1 MNKIYLG
8 SHVSMSSP
16 DFYLGSVRSALEW
29 GENTF
34 MFYTGAPQNS
44 YRLPLERLKIEE
56 GRKLLKENNIDE
68 SKIIVHA
75 PYLINLGSKEKID
88 NYELAKK
95 LVINELQRTKAFGCK
110 TLVLHPGNHL
120 KASKIEGL
128 NNIVEGLNYI
138 FENDNTDVKIALET
152 MSGKGG
158 ELGTTFEDINY
169 IINNCKYSDRLGV
182 CLDTCHINDY
192 GYDVKDIDHIL
203 DEFNQIIGLEKL
215 LVVHVNDSKNPIGA
229 HKDRHDNIGYGT
241 IGFETLSKYIHHPLL
256 INVPKILETPYV
268 NEIML
273 SRIIG
278 EKIYNYLYFNNS
290 LIKVSYTNSSL
301 HEY

>member
-1 MNKIYLG
+1 
-8 SHVSMSSP
+8 MSSP

-95 LVINELQRTKAFGCK
+95 LVINELQRTEAFGCK

-138 FENDNTDVKIALET
+138 FENDKTDVKIALET
-152 MSGKGG
+152 MSGKGS

-203 DEFNQIIGLEKL
+203 DEFNKIIGLEKL

-268 NEIML
+268 NEKPPYKKEVEML
-273 SRIIG
+273 
-278 EKIYNYLYFNNS
+278 LNNAFEDNWREN
-290 LIKVSYTNSSL
+290 L
-301 HEY
+301 

>member
-152 MSGKGG
+152 MSGKGS

-192 GYDVKDIDHIL
+192 GYDVRDIDHIL
-203 DEFNQIIGLEKL
+203 DEFNKIIGLEKL

-268 NEIML
+268 NEKPPYKKEVEML
-273 SRIIG
+273 
-278 EKIYNYLYFNNS
+278 LNNAFEDNWREN
-290 LIKVSYTNSSL
+290 L
-301 HEY
+301 

>member
-138 FENDNTDVKIALET
+138 FQNDNTDVKIALET
-152 MSGKGG
+152 MSGKGS

-192 GYDVKDIDHIL
+192 GYDVRDIDHIL
-203 DEFNQIIGLEKL
+203 DEFNKIIGLEKL

-268 NEIML
+268 NEKPPYKKEVEML
-273 SRIIG
+273 
-278 EKIYNYLYFNNS
+278 LNNAFEDNWREN
-290 LIKVSYTNSSL
+290 L
-301 HEY
+301 

>member
-152 MSGKGG
+152 MSGKGS

-169 IINNCKYSDRLGV
+169 VINNCKYSDRLGV

-192 GYDVKDIDHIL
+192 GYDVRDIDHIL
-203 DEFNQIIGLEKL
+203 DEFNRIIGLEKL

-268 NEIML
+268 NEKRPYKKELEML
-273 SRIIG
+273 
-278 EKIYNYLYFNNS
+278 LNNAFEDNWREN
-290 LIKVSYTNSSL
+290 L
-301 HEY
+301 

>member
-128 NNIVEGLNYI
+128 NNVVEGLNYI

-152 MSGKGG
+152 MSGKGS

-192 GYDVKDIDHIL
+192 GYDVRDIDHIL

-268 NEIML
+268 NEKPPYKKEVKML
-273 SRIIG
+273 
-278 EKIYNYLYFNNS
+278 LNNAFEDNWREN
-290 LIKVSYTNSSL
+290 L
-301 HEY
+301 

>member
-95 LVINELQRTKAFGCK
+95 LVINELQRTEAFGCK

-138 FENDNTDVKIALET
+138 FQNDNTDVKIALET
-152 MSGKGG
+152 MSGKGS

-182 CLDTCHINDY
+182 CLDTWHINDY
-192 GYDVKDIDHIL
+192 GYDVRDIDHIL
-203 DEFNQIIGLEKL
+203 NEFNKIIGLEKL

-268 NEIML
+268 NEKPPYKKEVEML
-273 SRIIG
+273 
-278 EKIYNYLYFNNS
+278 LNNAFEDNWREN
-290 LIKVSYTNSSL
+290 L
-301 HEY
+301 

>member
-95 LVINELQRTKAFGCK
+95 LVINELQRTEAFGCK

-152 MSGKGG
+152 MSGKGS

-192 GYDVKDIDHIL
+192 GYDVRDIDHIL

-268 NEIML
+268 NEKPPYKKEVEML
-273 SRIIG
+273 
-278 EKIYNYLYFNNS
+278 LNNVFEDNWREN
-290 LIKVSYTNSSL
+290 L
-301 HEY
+301 

>member
-1 MNKIYLG
+1 
-8 SHVSMSSP
+8 MSSP

-152 MSGKGG
+152 MSGKGS

-192 GYDVKDIDHIL
+192 GYDVRDIDHIL
-203 DEFNQIIGLEKL
+203 NEFNKIIGLEKL

-268 NEIML
+268 NEKPPYKKEVEML
-273 SRIIG
+273 
-278 EKIYNYLYFNNS
+278 LNNAFEDNWREN
-290 LIKVSYTNSSL
+290 L
-301 HEY
+301 

>member
-1 MNKIYLG
+1 
-8 SHVSMSSP
+8 MSSP
-16 DFYLGSVRSALEW
+16 DFYLGSVRCALEW

-95 LVINELQRTKAFGCK
+95 LVINELQRTEAFGCK

-152 MSGKGG
+152 MSGKGS

-192 GYDVKDIDHIL
+192 GYDVRDIDHIL
-203 DEFNQIIGLEKL
+203 DEFNKIIGLEKL

-268 NEIML
+268 NEKPPYKKEVEML
-273 SRIIG
+273 
-278 EKIYNYLYFNNS
+278 LNNAFEDNWREN
-290 LIKVSYTNSSL
+290 L
-301 HEY
+301 

>member
-95 LVINELQRTKAFGCK
+95 LVINELQRTEAFGCK

-152 MSGKGG
+152 MSGKGS

-169 IINNCKYSDRLGV
+169 LINNCKYSDRLGV

-192 GYDVKDIDHIL
+192 GYDVRDIDHIL

-268 NEIML
+268 NEKPPYKKEVEML
-273 SRIIG
+273 
-278 EKIYNYLYFNNS
+278 LNNAFEDNWREN
-290 LIKVSYTNSSL
+290 L
-301 HEY
+301 

>member
-138 FENDNTDVKIALET
+138 FQNDNTDVKIALET
-152 MSGKGG
+152 MSGKGS

-192 GYDVKDIDHIL
+192 GYDVRDIDHIL
-203 DEFNQIIGLEKL
+203 NEFNQIIGLEKL

-268 NEIML
+268 NEKPPYKKEVEML
-273 SRIIG
+273 
-278 EKIYNYLYFNNS
+278 LNNAFEDNWREN
-290 LIKVSYTNSSL
+290 L
-301 HEY
+301 

>member
-95 LVINELQRTKAFGCK
+95 LVINELQRTEAFGCK

-152 MSGKGG
+152 MSGKGS

-192 GYDVKDIDHIL
+192 GYDVRDIDHIL
-203 DEFNQIIGLEKL
+203 NEFNQIIGLEKL

-268 NEIML
+268 NEKPPYKKEVEML
-273 SRIIG
+273 
-278 EKIYNYLYFNNS
+278 LNNAFEDNWREN
-290 LIKVSYTNSSL
+290 L
-301 HEY
+301 

>member
-152 MSGKGG
+152 MSGKGS

-169 IINNCKYSDRLGV
+169 VINNCKYSDRLGV

-203 DEFNQIIGLEKL
+203 NEFNKIIGLEKL

-268 NEIML
+268 NEKPPYKKEVEML
-273 SRIIG
+273 
-278 EKIYNYLYFNNS
+278 LNNAFEDNWREN
-290 LIKVSYTNSSL
+290 L
-301 HEY
+301 

>member
-1 MNKIYLG
+1 
-8 SHVSMSSP
+8 MSSP

-138 FENDNTDVKIALET
+138 FQNDNTDVKIALET
-152 MSGKGG
+152 MSGKGS

-192 GYDVKDIDHIL
+192 GYDVRDIDHIL
-203 DEFNQIIGLEKL
+203 DEFNKIIGLEKL

-268 NEIML
+268 NEKPPYKKEVEML
-273 SRIIG
+273 
-278 EKIYNYLYFNNS
+278 LNNAFEDNWREN
-290 LIKVSYTNSSL
+290 L
-301 HEY
+301 

>member
-95 LVINELQRTKAFGCK
+95 LVINELQRTEAFGCK

-138 FENDNTDVKIALET
+138 FENDKTDVKIALET
-152 MSGKGG
+152 MSGKGS

-169 IINNCKYSDRLGV
+169 LINNCKYSDRLGV

-203 DEFNQIIGLEKL
+203 DEFNKIIGLEKL

-268 NEIML
+268 NEKPPYKKEVEML
-273 SRIIG
+273 
-278 EKIYNYLYFNNS
+278 LNNAFEDNWREN
-290 LIKVSYTNSSL
+290 L
-301 HEY
+301 

>member
-95 LVINELQRTKAFGCK
+95 LVINELRRTKAFGCK

-152 MSGKGG
+152 MSGKGS

-192 GYDVKDIDHIL
+192 GYDVRDIDHIL
-203 DEFNQIIGLEKL
+203 DEFNKIIGLEKL

-268 NEIML
+268 NEKPPYKKEVEML
-273 SRIIG
+273 
-278 EKIYNYLYFNNS
+278 LNNAFEDNWREN
-290 LIKVSYTNSSL
+290 L
-301 HEY
+301 

>member
-152 MSGKGG
+152 MSGKGS

-169 IINNCKYSDRLGV
+169 IINNCKYSYRLGV

-192 GYDVKDIDHIL
+192 GYDVRDIDHIL
-203 DEFNQIIGLEKL
+203 NEFNQIIGLEKL

-268 NEIML
+268 NEKPPYKKEVEML
-273 SRIIG
+273 
-278 EKIYNYLYFNNS
+278 LNNAFEDNWREN
-290 LIKVSYTNSSL
+290 L
-301 HEY
+301 

>member
-1 MNKIYLG
+1 
-8 SHVSMSSP
+8 MSSP

-95 LVINELQRTKAFGCK
+95 LVINELQRTEAFGCK

-152 MSGKGG
+152 MSGKGS

-192 GYDVKDIDHIL
+192 GYDVRDIDHIL
-203 DEFNQIIGLEKL
+203 NEFNKIIGLEKL

-268 NEIML
+268 NEKPPYKKEVEML
-273 SRIIG
+273 
-278 EKIYNYLYFNNS
+278 LNNAFEDNWREN
-290 LIKVSYTNSSL
+290 L
-301 HEY
+301 

>member
-1 MNKIYLG
+1 
-8 SHVSMSSP
+8 MSSP

-95 LVINELQRTKAFGCK
+95 LVINELQRTEAFGCK

-138 FENDNTDVKIALET
+138 FQNDNTDVKIALET
-152 MSGKGG
+152 MSGKGS

-192 GYDVKDIDHIL
+192 GYDVRDIDHIL
-203 DEFNQIIGLEKL
+203 NEFNKIIGLEKL

-268 NEIML
+268 NEKPPYKKEVEML
-273 SRIIG
+273 
-278 EKIYNYLYFNNS
+278 LNNAFEDNWREN
-290 LIKVSYTNSSL
+290 L
-301 HEY
+301 

>member
-95 LVINELQRTKAFGCK
+95 LVINELQRTEAFGCK

-152 MSGKGG
+152 MSGKGS

-192 GYDVKDIDHIL
+192 GYDVRDIDHIL
-203 DEFNQIIGLEKL
+203 NEFNKIIGLEKL

-268 NEIML
+268 NEKPPYKKEVEML
-273 SRIIG
+273 
-278 EKIYNYLYFNNS
+278 LNNAFEDNWREN
-290 LIKVSYTNSSL
+290 L
-301 HEY
+301 

>member
-1 MNKIYLG
+1 
-8 SHVSMSSP
+8 MSSP

-95 LVINELQRTKAFGCK
+95 LVINELQRTEAFGCK

-152 MSGKGG
+152 MSGKGS

-203 DEFNQIIGLEKL
+203 DEFNKIIGLEKL

-268 NEIML
+268 NEKPPYKKEVEML
-273 SRIIG
+273 
-278 EKIYNYLYFNNS
+278 LNNAFEDNWREN
-290 LIKVSYTNSSL
+290 L
-301 HEY
+301 

>member
-152 MSGKGG
+152 MSGKGS

-268 NEIML
+268 NEKPPYKKEVEML
-273 SRIIG
+273 
-278 EKIYNYLYFNNS
+278 LNNAFEDNWREN
-290 LIKVSYTNSSL
+290 L
-301 HEY
+301 

>member
-95 LVINELQRTKAFGCK
+95 LVINELQRTEAFGCK

-138 FENDNTDVKIALET
+138 FQNDNTDVKIALET
-152 MSGKGG
+152 MSGKGS

-192 GYDVKDIDHIL
+192 GYDVRDIDHIL
-203 DEFNQIIGLEKL
+203 NEFNKIIGLEKL

-268 NEIML
+268 NEKPPYKKEVEML
-273 SRIIG
+273 
-278 EKIYNYLYFNNS
+278 LNNAFEDNWREN
-290 LIKVSYTNSSL
+290 L
-301 HEY
+301 

>member
-152 MSGKGG
+152 MSGKGS

-192 GYDVKDIDHIL
+192 GYDVRDIDHIL

-268 NEIML
+268 NEKPPYKKEVEML
-273 SRIIG
+273 
-278 EKIYNYLYFNNS
+278 LNNAFEDNWREN
-290 LIKVSYTNSSL
+290 L
-301 HEY
+301 

>member
-1 MNKIYLG
+1 
-8 SHVSMSSP
+8 MSSP

-95 LVINELQRTKAFGCK
+95 LVINELQRTEAFGCK

-128 NNIVEGLNYI
+128 NNIVEGRNYI

-152 MSGKGG
+152 MSGKGS

-192 GYDVKDIDHIL
+192 GYDVRDIDHIL

-268 NEIML
+268 NEKPPYKKEVEML
-273 SRIIG
+273 
-278 EKIYNYLYFNNS
+278 LNNAFEDNWREN
-290 LIKVSYTNSSL
+290 L
-301 HEY
+301 

>member
-138 FENDNTDVKIALET
+138 FQNDNTDVKIALET
-152 MSGKGG
+152 MSGKGS

-169 IINNCKYSDRLGV
+169 IINNCKCSDRLGV

-192 GYDVKDIDHIL
+192 GYDVRDIDHIL
-203 DEFNQIIGLEKL
+203 NEFNKIIGLEKL
-215 LVVHVNDSKNPIGA
+215 LVVHVNDSKNTIGA

-268 NEIML
+268 NEKPPYKKEVEML
-273 SRIIG
+273 
-278 EKIYNYLYFNNS
+278 LNNAFEDNWREN
-290 LIKVSYTNSSL
+290 L
-301 HEY
+301 

>member
-95 LVINELQRTKAFGCK
+95 LVINELQRTEAFGCK

-152 MSGKGG
+152 MSGKGS

-169 IINNCKYSDRLGV
+169 LINNCKYSDRLGV

-192 GYDVKDIDHIL
+192 GYDVRDIDHIL
-203 DEFNQIIGLEKL
+203 NEFNQIIGLEKL

-268 NEIML
+268 NEKPPYKKEVEML
-273 SRIIG
+273 
-278 EKIYNYLYFNNS
+278 LNNAFEDNWREN
-290 LIKVSYTNSSL
+290 L
-301 HEY
+301 

>member
-1 MNKIYLG
+1 
-8 SHVSMSSP
+8 MSSP

-95 LVINELQRTKAFGCK
+95 LVINELQRTEAFGCK

-152 MSGKGG
+152 MSGKGS

-169 IINNCKYSDRLGV
+169 LINNCKYSDRLGV

-192 GYDVKDIDHIL
+192 GYDVRDIDHIL
-203 DEFNQIIGLEKL
+203 DEFNKIIGLEKL

-268 NEIML
+268 NEKPPYKKEVEML
-273 SRIIG
+273 
-278 EKIYNYLYFNNS
+278 LNNAFEDNWREN
-290 LIKVSYTNSSL
+290 L
-301 HEY
+301 

>member
-1 MNKIYLG
+1 
-8 SHVSMSSP
+8 MSSP

-95 LVINELQRTKAFGCK
+95 LVINELQRTEAFGCK

-138 FENDNTDVKIALET
+138 FQNDNTDVKIALET
-152 MSGKGG
+152 MSGKGS

-192 GYDVKDIDHIL
+192 GYDVRDIDHIL
-203 DEFNQIIGLEKL
+203 NEVNKIIGLEKL

-256 INVPKILETPYV
+256 INVPKILETPYA
-268 NEIML
+268 NEKPPYKKEVEML
-273 SRIIG
+273 LKNAFEDNWR
-278 EKIYNYLYFNNS
+278 ENL
-290 LIKVSYTNSSL
+290 
-301 HEY
+301 

>member
-75 PYLINLGSKEKID
+75 PYLINLGSKEKND

-152 MSGKGG
+152 MSGKGS

-192 GYDVKDIDHIL
+192 GYDVRDIDHIL

-268 NEIML
+268 NEKPPYKKEVEML
-273 SRIIG
+273 
-278 EKIYNYLYFNNS
+278 LNNVFEDNWREN
-290 LIKVSYTNSSL
+290 L
-301 HEY
+301 

>member
-1 MNKIYLG
+1 M
-8 SHVSMSSP
+8 
-16 DFYLGSVRSALEW
+16 
-29 GENTF
+29 
-34 MFYTGAPQNS
+34 
-44 YRLPLERLKIEE
+44 
-56 GRKLLKENNIDE
+56 
-68 SKIIVHA
+68 
-75 PYLINLGSKEKID
+75 INLGSKEKID

-95 LVINELQRTKAFGCK
+95 LVINELQRTEAFGCK

-152 MSGKGG
+152 MSGKGS

-192 GYDVKDIDHIL
+192 GYDVRDIDHIL

-256 INVPKILETPYV
+256 NNVPKILETPYE
-268 NEIML
+268 NEKPPYKKEVEMIL
-273 SRIIG
+273 
-278 EKIYNYLYFNNS
+278 NNS
-290 LIKVSYTNSSL
+290 YEDN
-301 HEY
+301 

>member
-1 MNKIYLG
+1 
-8 SHVSMSSP
+8 MSSP

-68 SKIIVHA
+68 SKIIVRA

-95 LVINELQRTKAFGCK
+95 LVINELQRTEAFGCK

-138 FENDNTDVKIALET
+138 FQNDNTDVKIALET
-152 MSGKGG
+152 MSGKGS

-192 GYDVKDIDHIL
+192 GYDVRDIDHIL
-203 DEFNQIIGLEKL
+203 NEFNKIIGLEKL

-268 NEIML
+268 NEKPPYKKEVEML
-273 SRIIG
+273 
-278 EKIYNYLYFNNS
+278 LNNAFEDNWREN
-290 LIKVSYTNSSL
+290 L
-301 HEY
+301 

>member
-95 LVINELQRTKAFGCK
+95 LVINELQRTEAFGCK

-152 MSGKGG
+152 MSGKGS

-203 DEFNQIIGLEKL
+203 DEFNKIIGLEKL

-268 NEIML
+268 NEKPPYKKEVEML
-273 SRIIG
+273 
-278 EKIYNYLYFNNS
+278 LNNAFEDNWREN
-290 LIKVSYTNSSL
+290 L
-301 HEY
+301 

>member
-152 MSGKGG
+152 MSGKGS

-192 GYDVKDIDHIL
+192 GYDVRDIDHIL

-256 INVPKILETPYV
+256 NNVPKILETPYV
-268 NEIML
+268 NEKPPYKKEVEML
-273 SRIIG
+273 
-278 EKIYNYLYFNNS
+278 LNNAFEDNWREN
-290 LIKVSYTNSSL
+290 L
-301 HEY
+301 

>member
-95 LVINELQRTKAFGCK
+95 LVINELQRTEAFGCK

-152 MSGKGG
+152 MSGKGS

-192 GYDVKDIDHIL
+192 GYDVRDIDHIL

-268 NEIML
+268 NEKPPYKKEVEML
-273 SRIIG
+273 
-278 EKIYNYLYFNNS
+278 LNNAFEDNWREN
-290 LIKVSYTNSSL
+290 L
-301 HEY
+301 

>member
-152 MSGKGG
+152 MSGKGS

-169 IINNCKYSDRLGV
+169 VINNCKYSDRLGV

-192 GYDVKDIDHIL
+192 GYDVRDIDHIL
-203 DEFNQIIGLEKL
+203 DEFNKIIGLEKL

-268 NEIML
+268 NEKPPYKKEVEML
-273 SRIIG
+273 
-278 EKIYNYLYFNNS
+278 LNNAFEDNWREN
-290 LIKVSYTNSSL
+290 L
-301 HEY
+301 

>member
-1 MNKIYLG
+1 
-8 SHVSMSSP
+8 MSSP

-95 LVINELQRTKAFGCK
+95 LVINELQRTEAFGCK

-152 MSGKGG
+152 MSGKGS

-169 IINNCKYSDRLGV
+169 LINNCKYSDRLGV

-192 GYDVKDIDHIL
+192 GYDVRDIDHIL

-268 NEIML
+268 NEKPPYKKEVEML
-273 SRIIG
+273 
-278 EKIYNYLYFNNS
+278 LNNAFEDNWREN
-290 LIKVSYTNSSL
+290 L
-301 HEY
+301 